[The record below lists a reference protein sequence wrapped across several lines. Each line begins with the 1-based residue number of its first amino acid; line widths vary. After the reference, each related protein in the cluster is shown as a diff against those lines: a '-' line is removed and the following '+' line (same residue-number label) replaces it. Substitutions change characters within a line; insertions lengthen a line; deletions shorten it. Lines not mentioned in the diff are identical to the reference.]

1 MDIIKLTRELGKA
14 IQADERYTGYLAAK
28 EANDNDATLQTLIG
42 EFNMGRMKLNREMSS
57 ENKDEAKVSELNTE
71 IRRLYGEIMT
81 NEHMIA
87 YNEAKAEMDKLLDQ
101 ITTIITLSANGEDP
115 ETCSAEQS
123 CSGNCSSCG
132 GCH

>member
-1 MDIIKLTRELGKA
+1 MDIIMQTRELGKA
-14 IQADERYTGYLAAK
+14 IQSDARYLGYLAAK
-28 EANDNDATLQTLIG
+28 DANDNDAELQRLIS

-57 ENKDEAKVSELNTE
+57 ENKDDAKISELNAE

-81 NEHMIA
+81 NENMIA
-87 YNEAKAEMDKLLDQ
+87 YNEAKAEMDKMLDQ
-101 ITTIITLSANGEDP
+101 ITTIITASANGEDP
-115 ETCSAEQS
+115 ETCSAEHN